1 MKFEKNHTMKKIIYF
16 LFIAVFCNS
25 ISAQNDTLKLTLN
38 QALQLG
44 LANRFDV
51 KGNHLNIDI
60 ARNRLIKSNKELL
73 PDLSANGKLVYYGEL
88 QPSIIPAGY
97 LGFTEPKKIAIGMK
111 NNTSFSLDLNYVI
124 YKPGLYTD
132 IKIASNNL
140 ALEEESNNKSDIN
153 IKIEIAEAYD
163 NTLLKSFQYEIALKN
178 ENRYKEYYDLTR
190 GKYGSGV
197 ILESDMLLA
206 ELDYK
211 NAIASTEKQKQDYM
225 LSTKN
230 LRYKINI
237 PDQTV
242 IILTDS
248 LHSSEEADRSDV
260 LAADALTKRSEIKQL
275 AIEQAGNELQ
285 LKKAKQNYLPSL
297 SLFANYTQFFQGP
310 AFNYSNNFY
319 WAPVNYVGVKLSLP
333 LIGNIK
339 NINSVKEYKLRSAQ
353 TDFIL
358 KQKTADIQYEVQES
372 ITRLNNARQNLVTAK
387 DNYQLSQKVYEL
399 KKQQYDSGSFSYE
412 KLLDTEKSL
421 SATEQEYISA
431 VYSFLIAKI
440 SYQKAIGDY

>member
-1 MKFEKNHTMKKIIYF
+1 MKKIIYI
-16 LFIAVFCNS
+16 LAIAVFCGS
-25 ISAQNDTLKLTLN
+25 LSAQNDTLKLSLDK
-38 QALQLG
+38 ALQLG
-44 LANRFDV
+44 LVNRFDV
-51 KGNHLNIDI
+51 KGNHLNTDI
-60 ARNRLIKSNKELL
+60 ARNRLIKSNRELL
-73 PDLSANGKLVYYGEL
+73 PDLSSNGKLMYYGQI

-97 LGFTEPKKIAIGMK
+97 LGFTEPRKIAIGMK
-111 NNTSFSLDLNYVI
+111 NNTSFSLDLNYTI

-140 ALEEESNNKSDIN
+140 ALEEERNNKSDIN

-163 NTLLKSFQYEIALKN
+163 NILLKSLQYEIARKN
-178 ENRYKEYYDLTR
+178 ENRYKEYYELTM
-190 GKYGSGV
+190 GKYSNGA

-211 NAIASTEKQKQDYM
+211 NAIAGTEKQKQDYI
-225 LSTKN
+225 LSTRN

-237 PDQTV
+237 PEQTV
-242 IILTDS
+242 VILTDS
-248 LHSSEEADRSDV
+248 LHSPDEADISDV
-260 LAADALTKRSEIKQL
+260 VSVDALAKRSEIKQL

-310 AFNYSNNFY
+310 EFNYSNNFY
-319 WAPVNYVGVKLSLP
+319 WAPVNYVGVKLSVP
-333 LIGNIK
+333 ITGSAK
-339 NINSVKEYKLRSAQ
+339 NINSVKEYKLKSAQ

-358 KQKTADIQYEVQES
+358 KQKTADIQYEIQES
-372 ITRLNNARQNLVTAK
+372 LTRLNNSKQNLVTAK
-387 DNYQLSQKVYEL
+387 NNYLLSQKVYEL
-399 KKQQYDSGSFSYE
+399 KKKQYDSGSFSYE

-421 SATEQEYISA
+421 SASEQEYISA

-440 SYQKAIGDY
+440 SYKKAVGNY

>member
-1 MKFEKNHTMKKIIYF
+1 MKKIIYF

-25 ISAQNDTLKLTLN
+25 ISAQNDSLKLTLN

-44 LANRFDV
+44 LANRFDI

-111 NNTSFSLDLNYVI
+111 NNTSFSLDLNYTI

-153 IKIEIAEAYD
+153 IKIEKAEAYD
-163 NTLLKSFQYEIALKN
+163 NTLLKSLQYEIALKN
-178 ENRYKEYYDLTR
+178 ENRYKEYYDLTK

-285 LKKAKQNYLPSL
+285 LKNAKQNNLPSF

-319 WAPVNYVGVKLSLP
+319 WAPVNYIGVKLSLP

-353 TDFIL
+353 TDLIL

>member
-1 MKFEKNHTMKKIIYF
+1 
-16 LFIAVFCNS
+16 
-25 ISAQNDTLKLTLN
+25 
-38 QALQLG
+38 
-44 LANRFDV
+44 
-51 KGNHLNIDI
+51 
-60 ARNRLIKSNKELL
+60 
-73 PDLSANGKLVYYGEL
+73 
-88 QPSIIPAGY
+88 
-97 LGFTEPKKIAIGMK
+97 
-111 NNTSFSLDLNYVI
+111 
-124 YKPGLYTD
+124 
-132 IKIASNNL
+132 
-140 ALEEESNNKSDIN
+140 
-153 IKIEIAEAYD
+153 
-163 NTLLKSFQYEIALKN
+163 
-178 ENRYKEYYDLTR
+178 
-190 GKYGSGV
+190 
-197 ILESDMLLA
+197 
-206 ELDYK
+206 
-211 NAIASTEKQKQDYM
+211 
-225 LSTKN
+225 
-230 LRYKINI
+230 
-237 PDQTV
+237 
-242 IILTDS
+242 
-248 LHSSEEADRSDV
+248 
-260 LAADALTKRSEIKQL
+260 L

-285 LKKAKQNYLPSL
+285 LKKAKQNNLPSF

-319 WAPVNYVGVKLSLP
+319 WAPVNYIGVKLSLP

>member
-1 MKFEKNHTMKKIIYF
+1 MKKIIYI
-16 LFIAVFCNS
+16 LFIAVFCS
-25 ISAQNDTLKLTLN
+25 RLSAQNDTLKLSMD
-38 QALQLG
+38 QALQLA

-51 KGNHLNIDI
+51 KGNRLNTEI
-60 ARNRLIKSNKELL
+60 ARNRLIKSNRELL
-73 PDLSANGKLVYYGEL
+73 PDLSANGKLLYYGQI

-97 LGFTEPKKIAIGMK
+97 LGFTEPRKIAIGMK
-111 NNTSFSLDLNYVI
+111 NNTSFSLDLNYTI

-140 ALEEESNNKSDIN
+140 ALEEERNKKSDIN
-153 IKIEIAEAYD
+153 IKIDIAEAYE
-163 NTLLKSFQYEIALKN
+163 NILLKSLQYEIAVKN
-178 ENRYKEYYDLTR
+178 ENRYKEYYELTK
-190 GKYGSGV
+190 GKYINGV

-211 NAIASTEKQKQDYM
+211 NAVAATGKQKQDYI
-225 LSTKN
+225 LSTEN

-237 PDQTV
+237 PEQKA

-248 LHSSEEADRSDV
+248 LQSRDQAEPSDA
-260 LAADALTKRSEIKQL
+260 LSADAITKRSEVKQL
-275 AIEQAGNELQ
+275 GIEQAGNELQ

-310 AFNYSNNFY
+310 EFNYSNNFY
-319 WAPVNYVGVKLSLP
+319 WAPVNYIGIKLSVP
-333 LIGNIK
+333 VTGNFK
-339 NINSVKEYKLRSAQ
+339 NACSVREFKLKSAQ
-353 TDFIL
+353 ADFIL
-358 KQKTADIQYEVQES
+358 KQKTADIQFEVQES
-372 ITRLNNARQNLVTAK
+372 LTRLTNARHNLGTAK
-387 DNYQLSQKVYEL
+387 DNYLLSQKVYEL

-431 VYSFLIAKI
+431 VYSYLIAKI
-440 SYQKAIGDY
+440 SYQKAIGNY

>member
-1 MKFEKNHTMKKIIYF
+1 MKKLIYI
-16 LFIAVFCNS
+16 LVISAICGCL
-25 ISAQNDTLKLTLN
+25 SAQNDTLKLSLD

-51 KGNHLNIDI
+51 KGNRLNTDI
-60 ARNRLIKSNKELL
+60 VRNRLIKSNRELL
-73 PDLSANGKLVYYGEL
+73 PDLSASGKLLYYGQI

-97 LGFTEPKKIAIGMK
+97 LGFTEPRKIAIGMK
-111 NNTSFSLDLNYVI
+111 NNTSFSLDLNYTI

-140 ALEEESNNKSDIN
+140 AMEEESNNKSDIN
-153 IKIEIAEAYD
+153 IKIEIAEAYE
-163 NTLLKSFQYEIALKN
+163 NILLKSLQYEIALKN
-178 ENRYKEYYDLTR
+178 ENRYKEYYDLTM
-190 GKYGSGV
+190 GKYSSGV

-211 NAIASTEKQKQDYM
+211 NAIAATEKQKQGYI
-225 LSTKN
+225 LSTEN

-237 PDQTV
+237 PGQTV
-242 IILTDS
+242 VILTDS
-248 LHSSEEADRSDV
+248 LHSDGAELKDVVLADV
-260 LAADALTKRSEIKQL
+260 LAKRPEIKQF

-310 AFNYSNNFY
+310 EFNYSNNFY
-319 WAPVNYVGVKLSLP
+319 WAPVNYVGIKLSVP
-333 LIGNIK
+333 VTGNIK
-339 NINSVKEYKLRSAQ
+339 NANSVREYKLKSVQ
-353 TDFIL
+353 TDLNL
-358 KQKTADIQYEVQES
+358 KQKTADIQYVVQES
-372 ITRLNNARQNLVTAK
+372 LTRLNNAKQNLETAK
-387 DNYQLSQKVYEL
+387 NNYLLSQMVYEL

-440 SYQKAIGDY
+440 SYRRAVGEY